1 MRLSVFKEMVLQLI
15 FNKMVCKVVTAEL
28 LYTHTVLFVG
38 FMLVINVCFPD
49 VSFFALFYETEP
61 ETEPMQ
67 TSC

>member
-1 MRLSVFKEMVLQLI
+1 MNDCHVIVFANFIMVYYS
-15 FNKMVCKVVTAEL
+15 FHYFAS
-28 LYTHTVLFVG
+28 VLFVG
-38 FMLVINVCFPD
+38 FMLVINVCFSD